1 MPGLLETPACN
12 RKQLGYFERAV
23 SHNCQFAFAVHVL
36 AVMAGRPDE
45 ACSSPW
51 LARTVNTNPVV
62 IRRLL
67 LELAEAG
74 FIRTERGPR
83 GGARLRLAPD
93 RILLGN
99 VLNSI
104 EGTTLFGMHPRR
116 PLSSCPVGCRIETV
130 LDEIHDRAQKALERE
145 LNQISLADV
154 LARCKE
160 A

>member
-1 MPGLLETPACN
+1 MS
-12 RKQLGYFERAV
+12 Q
-23 SHNCQFAFAVHVL
+23 NCRFAFAVHVL
-36 AVMAGRPDE
+36 AVLAKRPDE

-51 LARTVNTNPVV
+51 LAQTVNTNPVV

-67 LELAEAG
+67 LDLAHAG
-74 FIRTERGPR
+74 FVRTERGPH
-83 GGARLRLAPD
+83 GGARLRLSPE

-99 VLNSI
+99 VLSSL

-130 LDEIHDRAQKALERE
+130 LDEVHDRARKALEKE
-145 LNQISLADV
+145 LNQITLADV
-154 LARCKE
+154 LDRCQK